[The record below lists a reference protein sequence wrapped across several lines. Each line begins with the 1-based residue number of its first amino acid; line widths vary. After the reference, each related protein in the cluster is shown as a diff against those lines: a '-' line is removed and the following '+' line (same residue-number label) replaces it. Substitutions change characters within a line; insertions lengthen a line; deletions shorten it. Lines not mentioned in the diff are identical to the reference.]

1 VYFFILF
8 FKCHIITFTCSDDIC
23 ATLMQRLTFVSQEQK
38 PASDTMYLPG
48 STLVFLFIRTYI
60 SIHLTF

>member
-1 VYFFILF
+1 VYFFYFI

-38 PASDTMYLPG
+38 PASDMMYLPG
-48 STLVFLFIRTYI
+48 SNVVFLFMRTDT